1 MPEILTPQQLAEE
14 GSKAFQKR
22 QYENA
27 AHSFAAAAEGYSA
40 AGKSLDSAEMK
51 NNQSVALLKT
61 GNAQGAYDAVAGT
74 DSIFQAAG
82 DLRRQGFAVGNEA
95 SALEALNRLDE
106 AAQKYQRS
114 ADLLEEAGEDQM
126 RATVLQSLSLLQLRQ
141 GKTIDA
147 AYSMQTGAAG
157 VKKPTFKQRLTKA
170 LIRFRPW

>member
-14 GSKAFQKR
+14 GSKAFQKG

-27 AHSFAAAAEGYSA
+27 ANSFAAAAEGYSA
-40 AGKSLDSAEMK
+40 AGKPLDSAEMK
-51 NNQSVALLKT
+51 NNQSVALLKA
-61 GNAQGAYDAVAGT
+61 GDAQAAYDAVAGT
-74 DSIFQAAG
+74 DSIFQGAG
-82 DLRRQGFAVGNEA
+82 DTRRQGFATGNEA

-114 ADLLEEAGEDQM
+114 ADLLEKAGEDQM

-147 AYSMQTGAAG
+147 AYSMQSGAAG
-157 VKKPTFKQRLTKA
+157 VKKTLTKA
-170 LIRFRPW
+170 AYHKSAD